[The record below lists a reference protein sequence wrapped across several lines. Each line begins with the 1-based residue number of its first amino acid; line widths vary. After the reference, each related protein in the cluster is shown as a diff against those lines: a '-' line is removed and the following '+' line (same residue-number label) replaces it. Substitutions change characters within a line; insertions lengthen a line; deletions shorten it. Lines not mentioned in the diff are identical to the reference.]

1 MGSPSIAL
9 IREWARKHLSRAR
22 LENRQVMGTPVQI
35 YAADG
40 AHVTDEA
47 TGLQKS
53 ETISPQPRSWADQW
67 GRVQRWHK
75 RFGETAQGRLHDR
88 PSLAYEDEMFAFFE
102 SCFHLKDWLKNDPSG
117 PLYRNP
123 TVEEFVN
130 GSEPLRWC
138 ADIANGSKH
147 LVANRRARLDPRT
160 GLSRRLIKLEMGNAI
175 PTSISAEYLIAG
187 GGETRDAWQ
196 LANACIEAWR
206 QFLFDQHLL
215 PNEPANAQQV
225 ESVGG

>member
-1 MGSPSIAL
+1 
-9 IREWARKHLSRAR
+9 
-22 LENRQVMGTPVQI
+22 LE
-35 YAADG
+35 
-40 AHVTDEA
+40 
-47 TGLQKS
+47 KS
-53 ETISPQPRSWADQW
+53 ETINPQSRSWTDQW

-117 PLYRNP
+117 PLYRDP
-123 TVEEFVN
+123 IVEEFVN

-147 LVANRRARLDPRT
+147 LVADRRPRLDAHT
-160 GLSRRLIKLEMGNAI
+160 GLGRRLIKLEMGNAI

-187 GGETRDAWQ
+187 GGETQDAWQ
-196 LANACIEAWR
+196 LANACVAAWR
-206 QFLFDQHLL
+206 KFLLDQGMA
-215 PNEPANAQQV
+215 PEEPTNA
-225 ESVGG
+225 